1 MSRTLLG
8 FHILFHSESYPKT
21 AIRAFSKPR
30 TLGSQS
36 GQKELDSGCVQV
48 PFAEPPKP
56 WTKMMSTG
64 SELRDGGGS
73 KRTCNPK
80 LFGMAGV
87 AGVAGGLEGGWEGAF
102 FLLLDQSW
110 DNFSGYMDLISRI
123 KPCGDRVPF
132 Q

>member
-21 AIRAFSKPR
+21 EIRALSKPR

-36 GQKELDSGCVQV
+36 GQNELDSECVQV

-56 WTKMMSTG
+56 WTKIMSTG
-64 SELRDGGGS
+64 SELWDGPGS

-80 LFGMAGV
+80 LFGLAGV
-87 AGVAGGLEGGWEGAF
+87 AGVAGGWEGEF

-110 DNFSGYMDLISRI
+110 DNFSGYMDLISRV